1 MDVLIEDL
9 FTGSYLFRLSSD
21 RMAILLTNKNI
32 AQPVA
37 PHDRGTVSLVL
48 IIQPK
53 NIEVLRLLFTA
64 PRYVIGAV
72 KDRLQKIAGMNLIV
86 PIKTS
91 RQFK

>member
-1 MDVLIEDL
+1 
-9 FTGSYLFRLSSD
+9 
-21 RMAILLTNKNI
+21 MAILLTNKNI
-32 AQPVA
+32 AQPIA
-37 PHDRGTVSLVL
+37 GRAGGTVSLVL
-48 IIQPK
+48 VLQPK